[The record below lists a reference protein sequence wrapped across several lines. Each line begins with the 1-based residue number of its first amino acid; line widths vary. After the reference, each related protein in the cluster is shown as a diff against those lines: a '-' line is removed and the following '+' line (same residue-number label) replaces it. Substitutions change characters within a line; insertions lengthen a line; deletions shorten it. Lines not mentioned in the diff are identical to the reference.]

1 MILLLLTMIVGT
13 YGADKFSVSGKC
25 TTTGACFQSPNYPND
40 YGASEQCEITVQSVS
55 DEEMLF
61 SLAFNTELDWD
72 ILIVKGKQY
81 SGTSGPSNVEVAVDD
96 VFNWSSD
103 DIEQRSGFEVC
114 LARACLET
122 NGSQTNAGACRCGTA
137 LCSSSTGL
145 FCTSL
150 TNTCR
155 HAACSVADGSSVN
168 AGNCACGTSDCTS
181 SNGLFCTSSIN
192 TCHLVGECLET
203 DGDQANADACRCGTA
218 TCSSET
224 GLFCTSSENTCHP
237 LPQLP
242 VYKERTSGNCG
253 DVVGEGYIT
262 SPTACEAGAA
272 ALRLSDTSAY
282 PVSRSFY
289 PPGCSYVSSYSSSL
303 YFNTDNSNYACS
315 NSKKCLCT
323 LTCQP
328 GTYQDQLGQSTC
340 KSCGAGKYQ
349 DQLGQTECK
358 SCGAGTY
365 SLPSAGSCLITCDV
379 GYYGSSG
386 DVSCK
391 SCDGYSL
398 GGSMCVT
405 KEKFKAAY
413 STQSAQR

>member
-13 YGADKFSVSGKC
+13 YGADKFKVTGKC
-25 TTTGACFQSPNYPND
+25 TTTGACFQSPNYPNN
-40 YGASEQCEITVQSVS
+40 YGVHDSCDIRVQSVS
-55 DEEMLF
+55 DGEKLF
-61 SLAFNTELDWD
+61 SLAFNTESGHDKLRVGT
-72 ILIVKGKQY
+72 IQRAYY
-81 SGTSGPSNVEVAVDD
+81 SGTTGPSNVAVS
-96 VFNWSSD
+96 VNTIIRWNSD
-103 DIEQRSGFEVC
+103 GSGQDSGFKVC
-114 LARACLET
+114 LI
-122 NGSQTNAGACRCGTA
+122 GA
-137 LCSSSTGL
+137 
-145 FCTSL
+145 
-150 TNTCR
+150 
-155 HAACSVADGSSVN
+155 
-168 AGNCACGTSDCTS
+168 
-181 SNGLFCTSSIN
+181 
-192 TCHLVGECLET
+192 CLET
-203 DGDQANADACRCGTA
+203 DGDQANADACRCGNA